1 MAQRSLRLIVR
12 TPHAVVVELEA
23 NSLRVLTE
31 TGQVGLR
38 PGAEPSVFAVEPGLL
53 LARTAEGLRIVGTAG
68 GLLLWDSHEGNFLT
82 PLAIVGNDRSEIDRK
97 LREQLM
103 EPGEEMQARAQL
115 GQLEDRILDQIRR
128 GGGESSGRRQ
138 RQ

>member
-1 MAQRSLRLIVR
+1 MAQPSLRLIVR
-12 TPHAVVVELEA
+12 TPHAVVIEMEA
-23 NSLRVLTE
+23 YSLRVLTE

-38 PGAEPSVFAVEPGLL
+38 AGAEPSVFAVEPGLL
-53 LARTAEGLRIVGTAG
+53 LARTADGLRIVGTAG
-68 GLLLWDSHEGNFLT
+68 GLLLWDSHEGNLLT
-82 PLAIVGNDRSEIDRK
+82 PLAIVGNDRGEIDRK

-115 GQLEDRILDQIRR
+115 GQLEERILDQIRR
-128 GGGESSGRRQ
+128 GRADASGRRQ